1 MKSPRPQT
9 LPMGTRRQA
18 GLTLIEIM
26 MALVIFAV
34 VVGGALA
41 AFGGASSSQT
51 TTQMTADLN
60 AIRASTKSLYFG
72 QGGYGTAAMTEVLI
86 NGKKIPT
93 TMTISGTAPN
103 RVVTHSLNGGV
114 VVTGA
119 NAQFTI
125 SAAAIP
131 TAICIGLATM
141 NGWDSVKVGA
151 NAVRTPPVSPATA
164 STDCSTAA
172 TQTLVF
178 TGS

>member
-1 MKSPRPQT
+1 MQT
-9 LPMGTRRQA
+9 RCSHRTAHDIRRQA
-18 GLTLIEIM
+18 GLTLIETLV
-26 MALVIFAV
+26 ALVIFAL

-41 AFGGASSSQT
+41 SFGGASSSQT
-51 TTQMTADLN
+51 TTQMRSDLN

-72 QGGYGTAAMTEVLI
+72 QGGYGTLPMTEVLI

-93 TMTISGTAPN
+93 TMTVSGSAPN
-103 RVVTHSLNGGV
+103 RVVTHSLNGAL

-119 NAQFTI
+119 NAQFTV

-131 TAICIGLATM
+131 TDICIGLATM
-141 NGWDSVKVGA
+141 NGWDAVKVGA
-151 NAVRTPPVSPATA
+151 NAARTPPVSPATA
-164 STDCSTAA
+164 SADCSTAA

>member
-1 MKSPRPQT
+1 MQKSAT
-9 LPMGTRRQA
+9 LIINGSARRQA
-18 GLTLIEIM
+18 GLTLIETLV
-26 MALVIFAV
+26 ALVIAAL

-41 AFGGASSSQT
+41 AFGGASSTHT
-51 TTQMTADLN
+51 TTQMTSDLN
-60 AIRASTKSLYFG
+60 AIRAATKSLYFG

-93 TMTISGTAPN
+93 TMTISGTAPS
-103 RVVTHSLNGGV
+103 RVVTHSLNGAV

-131 TAICIGLATM
+131 TDICIGLATM
-141 NGWDSVKVGA
+141 NGWDLVKVGT
-151 NAVRTPPVSPATA
+151 NAARTPPVSPATA
-164 STDCSTAA
+164 STDCAA
-172 TQTLVF
+172 AAAQTIVF